1 MRLDEIGPTVVAMNN
16 GRLLRIAAVAAVA
29 GAGASLVAT
38 VLEPDWS
45 GDPDEAI
52 RVVAESG
59 FWTGGRLLDLIGI
72 FLTVGALTVVGR
84 TFAEGSGR
92 EWARAGQPFLLLLG
106 ALGAGAILTGA
117 NLEEVADAWVAAG
130 PQAKQSYLAAFD
142 TTTSLTEALFFGA
155 FMAMGLYLAALAT
168 AILTQGVYR
177 RWIGWVSAVSAG
189 LVLSGDLLV
198 LVSESAFIAVLVGY
212 VLYKTVLIALGVS
225 MWRQAGSRALRQDL
239 TPIAGTTE
247 FAEESAGS

>member
-1 MRLDEIGPTVVAMNN
+1 MRLGGLEPTVVAMND
-16 GRLLRIAAVAAVA
+16 GHLLRVGAVAAVA

-52 RVVAESG
+52 RVVADSG
-59 FWTGGRLLDLIGI
+59 FWTGGRLLDLIGL

-142 TTTSLTEALFFGA
+142 ITTSLTEALFFGA

-168 AILTQGVYR
+168 AILTRGVYR
-177 RWIGWVSAVSAG
+177 RWIGWTSAASAV
-189 LVLSGDLLV
+189 LVLSGDLLL

-212 VLYKTVLIALGVS
+212 VLYKAVLIALGVS
-225 MWRQAGSRALRQDL
+225 MWRQAATPVGRRRASPAADAHL
-239 TPIAGTTE
+239 A
-247 FAEESAGS
+247 

>member
-1 MRLDEIGPTVVAMNN
+1 MHVGELAPTVLVVND
-16 GRLLRIAAVAAVA
+16 GPLLRVGAVAAVA

-52 RVVAESG
+52 RVIADSG
-59 FWTGGRLLDLIGI
+59 FWTGGRLLDLIGL

-84 TFAEGSGR
+84 TFTEGSGR

-106 ALGAGAILTGA
+106 ALGAGAIITGA
-117 NLEEVADAWVAAG
+117 NLEEVADAWMAAG

-177 RWIGWVSAVSAG
+177 RWIGWTSAASAV

-212 VLYKTVLIALGVS
+212 VLYKAVLIALGVS
-225 MWRQAGSRALRQDL
+225 MWRQGSASRPRVTEKAALEARL
-239 TPIAGTTE
+239 
-247 FAEESAGS
+247 S

>member
-1 MRLDEIGPTVVAMNN
+1 MRLGELGPTVVAMND
-16 GRLLRIAAVAAVA
+16 GHLLRVGAVAAVA

-52 RVVAESG
+52 RVVADSG
-59 FWTGGRLLDLIGI
+59 FWTGGRLLDLIGL

-130 PQAKQSYLAAFD
+130 PQAKPSYLAAFD

-168 AILTQGVYR
+168 AILTRGVYR
-177 RWIGWVSAVSAG
+177 RWIGWTSAASAV

-212 VLYKTVLIALGVS
+212 VLYKAVLIALGVS
-225 MWRQAGSRALRQDL
+225 MWRQAATPVGQRRASPAADAHL
-239 TPIAGTTE
+239 A
-247 FAEESAGS
+247 

>member
-1 MRLDEIGPTVVAMNN
+1 MRCGELWPTVVAMND
-16 GRLLRIAAVAAVA
+16 GHLLRVGAVAAVA

-59 FWTGGRLLDLIGI
+59 FWTGGRLLDLIGL

-142 TTTSLTEALFFGA
+142 TTTGLTEALFFGA
-155 FMAMGLYLAALAT
+155 FMAMGLFLAALAT

-212 VLYKTVLIALGVS
+212 VLYKAVLIALGVS
-225 MWRQAGSRALRQDL
+225 MWRQSAAPQDRIVERAPLGVNA
-239 TPIAGTTE
+239 P
-247 FAEESAGS
+247 

>member
-1 MRLDEIGPTVVAMNN
+1 MPLGELGPTVVAMNDSY
-16 GRLLRIAAVAAVA
+16 LLRVGAVAAVV
-29 GAGASLVAT
+29 GAGATLVAT
-38 VLEPDWS
+38 VLEPDV
-45 GDPDEAI
+45 GDEPGEAI

-72 FLTVGALTVVGR
+72 FLSVGALTVVGR
-84 TFAEGSGR
+84 TFAEGPGR
-92 EWARAGQPFLLLLG
+92 GWARGGQPFLVLMG
-106 ALGAGAILTGA
+106 ALGTSAVLTGA
-117 NLEEVADAWVAAG
+117 TLEEVADAWVGAS
-130 PQAKQSYLAAFD
+130 PQAKQSYLAVFD
-142 TTTSLTEALFFGA
+142 FTASVTDALFFGA

-212 VLYKTVLIALGVS
+212 VLYKAVLVALGVS
-225 MWRQAGSRALRQDL
+225 MWRQAAAPVGQRRASPAADARL
-239 TPIAGTTE
+239 A
-247 FAEESAGS
+247 

>member
-1 MRLDEIGPTVVAMNN
+1 MND
-16 GRLLRIAAVAAVA
+16 GHLLRVGAVAAVA

-59 FWTGGRLLDLIGI
+59 FWTGGRLLDLIGL

-212 VLYKTVLIALGVS
+212 VLYKAVLIALGVS
-225 MWRQAGSRALRQDL
+225 MWRQSAEPRSRVAE
-239 TPIAGTTE
+239 TESFGVTTLGR
-247 FAEESAGS
+247 ESQ

>member
-1 MRLDEIGPTVVAMNN
+1 MRLGEPGPTVVAMND
-16 GRLLRIAAVAAVA
+16 GYLLRVGAVAAVV

-59 FWTGGRLLDLIGI
+59 FWTGGRLLDLIGL

-84 TFAEGSGR
+84 TFADGSGR

-117 NLEEVADAWVAAG
+117 NLEEIADAWVAAG

-155 FMAMGLYLAALAT
+155 FMAMGLYLAALTT

-177 RWIGWVSAVSAG
+177 RWIGWVAAVSAG

-212 VLYKTVLIALGVS
+212 VLYKVVLIALGVS
-225 MWRQAGSRALRQDL
+225 MWRQSAAPQNRVAEAASFGV
-239 TPIAGTTE
+239 TTLGR
-247 FAEESAGS
+247 ESQ

>member
-1 MRLDEIGPTVVAMNN
+1 MND
-16 GRLLRIAAVAAVA
+16 GHLLRVGAVAAVA

-59 FWTGGRLLDLIGI
+59 FWTGGRLLDLIGL

-117 NLEEVADAWVAAG
+117 TLEEVADAWVAAG

-142 TTTSLTEALFFGA
+142 TT
-155 FMAMGLYLAALAT
+155 
-168 AILTQGVYR
+168 
-177 RWIGWVSAVSAG
+177 
-189 LVLSGDLLV
+189 
-198 LVSESAFIAVLVGY
+198 
-212 VLYKTVLIALGVS
+212 
-225 MWRQAGSRALRQDL
+225 RA
-239 TPIAGTTE
+239 
-247 FAEESAGS
+247 